1 MALKE
6 TNTHGDWR
14 WLGCKHTSNAFIK
27 ALQIGKVINNYNG
40 EESMIHRI
48 EKARQD
54 AYEIFYQ
61 NSHVPGRYAAYIRGT
76 RCATDA
82 GFLKEISAAMQFP
95 DYFGEN
101 WNAWEECMTD
111 LDWLSFSSITLV
123 IDDYEVLF
131 EEEKEPEDSRRIL
144 ETYFKEIIAYWEN
157 ENGVPFEVFL
167 MQ

>member
-1 MALKE
+1 
-6 TNTHGDWR
+6 
-14 WLGCKHTSNAFIK
+14 
-27 ALQIGKVINNYNG
+27 
-40 EESMIHRI
+40 MIHRI

-111 LDWLSFSSITLV
+111 LDWLSFSSIALV

-131 EEEKEPEDSRRIL
+131 EEEKEPKDSRRMSPL
-144 ETYFKEIIAYWEN
+144 KSF
-157 ENGVPFEVFL
+157 
-167 MQ
+167 

>member
-1 MALKE
+1 
-6 TNTHGDWR
+6 
-14 WLGCKHTSNAFIK
+14 
-27 ALQIGKVINNYNG
+27 
-40 EESMIHRI
+40 MIHRI

-111 LDWLSFSSITLV
+111 LDWLSFSSIALV

-131 EEEKEPEDSRRIL
+131 EEEKEPEKKSFIRKKKRKQKKNL
-144 ETYFKEIIAYWEN
+144 LKK
-157 ENGVPFEVFL
+157 L
-167 MQ
+167 KRLKKKQR